1 MVMILFMEKWDDSNP
16 SSWMKNP
23 PSPTTTLLI
32 TQLPNGQGGLHR
44 GLQGMDTN
52 TRFGLIKTKNRSM
65 SMVILPWT
73 LGGLFLPCFFHTKI
87 KCIYNI
93 CCFDLNVPISYNSK
107 NMDTKKTSTTHR
119 GRHKWHSRSWVSR
132 PPLPGRTERS
142 LDQQPETGGRSTLM
156 NR

>member
-23 PSPTTTLLI
+23 PSPTSTLLI
-32 TQLPNGQGGLHR
+32 AQLPNGQSGLHR

-52 TRFGLIKTKNRSM
+52 TRFGLIKNKTEVWNGH
-65 SMVILPWT
+65 LT
-73 LGGLFLPCFFHTKI
+73 
-87 KCIYNI
+87 
-93 CCFDLNVPISYNSK
+93 
-107 NMDTKKTSTTHR
+107 MDTRGGVFTLFFSQNSNVIIAIYVVLIWMFQFLTTPKTWIQKHSTKHR

-132 PPLPGRTERS
+132 RPLPGRTERS